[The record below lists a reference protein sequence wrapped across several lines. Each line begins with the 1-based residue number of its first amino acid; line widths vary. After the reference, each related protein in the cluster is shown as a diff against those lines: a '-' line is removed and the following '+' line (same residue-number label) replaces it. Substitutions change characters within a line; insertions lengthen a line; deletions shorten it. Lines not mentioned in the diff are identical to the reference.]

1 MSAERKSAAPDHEP
15 QNPYTRPGFI
25 ASAGVIAVIIALIPV
40 LILTSGGDDSSDDK
54 ASGTQNSSQAVASPS
69 VSASEQQEETQSSC
83 PVLKDITTDT
93 ASINELAPIGLSW
106 KKFGPINLPASKD
119 AGPAVIDGQV
129 ARCYAHTPRGALLA
143 LTNISIRSA
152 NGPDWREVVAQQV
165 YPNEAQEVF
174 EQGVAASRVDQT
186 SDFPSSTPTLA
197 GYKLI
202 SYTPDTAV
210 IDLAFDTPGG
220 MVLTMVL
227 TARWHEGDWK
237 QQMSPNGGQSESVV
251 KRFNADGYTP
261 FPAG

>member
-1 MSAERKSAAPDHEP
+1 M
-15 QNPYTRPGFI
+15 
-25 ASAGVIAVIIALIPV
+25 
-40 LILTSGGDDSSDDK
+40 
-54 ASGTQNSSQAVASPS
+54 
-69 VSASEQQEETQSSC
+69 
-83 PVLKDITTDT
+83 KDTTTDT
-93 ASINELAPIGLSW
+93 ASIADLAPIGLSW

-119 AGPAVIDGQV
+119 AGPAVVDGGV

-143 LTNISIRSA
+143 LTNISIRSS
-152 NGPDWREVVAQQV
+152 NGPDWRDVVDQQV
-165 YPNEAQEVF
+165 YPDEAQEVF
-174 EQGVAASRVDQT
+174 EQGVAASRADQT

-220 MVLTMVL
+220 TVLTMVL

-251 KRFNADGYTP
+251 KRFNANGYSP